1 VVTVTKDFYNYV
13 ISVNINN
20 QNQNIFNN
28 LEFIGDLKIIT
39 KDVINEFYD
48 KEIGFNYKFENFI

>member
-1 VVTVTKDFYNYV
+1 MTKDFYDYV

-28 LEFIGDLKIIT
+28 FEFIGDLKIIT
-39 KDVINEFYD
+39 KDIINEFYD
-48 KEIGFNYKFENFI
+48 EEIGFNYKFENFI

>member
-1 VVTVTKDFYNYV
+1 MTKNFYNYAV
-13 ISVNINN
+13 SVNINN

-39 KDVINEFYD
+39 KDFINKFYD

>member
-1 VVTVTKDFYNYV
+1 VAKNFYDYV

-39 KDVINEFYD
+39 KDIINEFYD